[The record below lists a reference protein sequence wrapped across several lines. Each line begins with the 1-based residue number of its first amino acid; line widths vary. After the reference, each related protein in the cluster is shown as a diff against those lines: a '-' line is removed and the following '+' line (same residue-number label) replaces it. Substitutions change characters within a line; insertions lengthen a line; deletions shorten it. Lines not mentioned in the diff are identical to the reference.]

1 MRDYVKILAWL
12 YIALG
17 ALGSLAAVLIL
28 GLFVFGATMVRM
40 TAHEDPQAFL
50 AAPIL
55 WVVGA
60 LLFAIILL
68 FAVPGLVAGIGLL
81 DFRPWARVVAIVI
94 SALHLFNIP
103 IGTALGIFGLWVL
116 LNSETEEMFR
126 SAASTPPTSP

>member
-17 ALGSLAAVLIL
+17 ALGTLGAVVIF
-28 GLFVFGATMVRM
+28 GLFVFGGTMVRM
-40 TAHEDPQAFL
+40 TAHQDPQALL
-50 AAPIL
+50 AAPVM

-68 FAVPGLVAGIGLL
+68 FAVPGIVAGIGLL

-103 IGTALGIFGLWVL
+103 IGTAIGIFGLWIL
-116 LNSETEEMFR
+116 LNSETEELFR
-126 SAASTPPTSP
+126 SPASTPSADS

>member
-17 ALGSLAAVLIL
+17 ALGALGAVVIF
-28 GLFVFGATMVRM
+28 GLFVFGGTMVRM
-40 TAHEDPQAFL
+40 TAHQDPQALL
-50 AAPIL
+50 AAPVM

-68 FAVPGLVAGIGLL
+68 FAIPGIVAGIGLL
-81 DFRPWARVVAIVI
+81 DLRPWARVVAIVL

-103 IGTALGIFGLWVL
+103 IGTAIGIFGLWIL
-116 LNSETEEMFR
+116 LNSETEELFR
-126 SAASTPPTSP
+126 SSTATPSADS